1 MTQFVTQKTHR
12 GHERNMA
19 NSFQFLKENSL
30 DMTTS
35 AELNQQLISAVK
47 AGKIHAAMKENS
59 LNFENLA

>member
-1 MTQFVTQKTHR
+1 MT
-12 GHERNMA
+12 
-19 NSFQFLKENSL
+19 S
-30 DMTTS
+30 S